1 MGSLK
6 PKGKHDMSDQ
16 RHNGALA
23 QMVENADGGN
33 DQVLDH
39 DHAADHD
46 HPIEVAP
53 RHRAVEYD
61 LGNRNPTADI
71 FVAERPW
78 GEFQQFVSNEQVTV
92 KIITVQPGHRLSLQ
106 KHDHR
111 GEMWQVLDVPI
122 DITVDD
128 TSWRAE
134 PGETVWVPRGSTHR
148 MGNSGER
155 PGRLL
160 EVAFGF
166 FDESDIERL
175 SDDYAR

>member
-1 MGSLK
+1 
-6 PKGKHDMSDQ
+6 MSDD

-23 QMVENADGGN
+23 QLVEHADDG
-33 DQVLDH
+33 H
-39 DHAADHD
+39 DHAAGHD
-46 HPIEVAP
+46 HPTEVAP

-128 TSWRAE
+128 TAWQAQ
-134 PGETVWVPRGSTHR
+134 PGETIWVPRGSTHR
-148 MGNSGER
+148 MGNSGEL

>member
-1 MGSLK
+1 MTDQH
-6 PKGKHDMSDQ
+6 HD
-16 RHNGALA
+16 GGLA
-23 QMVENADGGN
+23 QMRSAGDVAE
-33 DQVLDH
+33 H
-39 DHAADHD
+39 EHD
-46 HPIEVAP
+46 HPDNSPP

-61 LGNRNPTADI
+61 LGIRNPTADI

-128 TSWRAE
+128 TSWQAQ

-166 FDESDIERL
+166 FDESDIKRL